1 MVEEGFRNTI
11 VKYELIKKREKIML
25 GVSGGPDSIC
35 MLHLFEKIRDE
46 FKLDLLCVHFN
57 HCLRE
62 EADSDE
68 IFVKN
73 VCNGLKIKYISER
86 KNVRA
91 LFRGDSLEQ
100 TARNLR
106 FDFFLKCGRESK
118 IKKIA
123 LAHTKDDVVETVLMR
138 MLRGA
143 ALKGLRGIL
152 PSSKFKGISCVR
164 PLFELRKSG
173 ILEWLQRNNIPYHI
187 DKTNLEDNFLR
198 NRVRLKL
205 LPFLEEFNP
214 NIVETFFS
222 MAKTLALDYDF
233 MYTYSQKILSKIKKQ
248 RSKNSIKL
256 SLSEITQ
263 MHPALIFNI
272 LRLAIEELKGDTRKL
287 ELKHMEE
294 VLNLIYHRPAMSVV
308 DLPDLEV
315 KKEERW
321 LTIKSLLF

>member
-1 MVEEGFRNTI
+1 
-11 VKYELIKKREKIML
+11 ML